1 VNDSDKYTNL
11 EQLSRGKAQHYDGA
25 ISLSMG
31 ATFSWWKKK
40 VLTWD
45 AEVLNVE
52 KSPIKSGTI
61 DIGVTHCQKR
71 RNVLD
76 GEEKGIL
83 SWCSRINWRIT
94 GTNLIPN

>member
-1 VNDSDKYTNL
+1 
-11 EQLSRGKAQHYDGA
+11 
-25 ISLSMG
+25 M
-31 ATFSWWKKK
+31 KKRK
-40 VLTWD
+40 VLTLD

-83 SWCSRINWRIT
+83 S
-94 GTNLIPN
+94 